1 MKKYQPL
8 ECPNVQEWLELD
20 EYERVFLV
28 RDFHEGADE
37 PLPDDAMELHASI
50 HVVVEN
56 QIAMEHVPVPATV
69 DRLIR
74 QGLDRHEAIHAVGA
88 IVSSNIYDLSKGNQM
103 SWDQNQYRR
112 RLDKLTARRWRKGK
126 W

>member
-1 MKKYQPL
+1 MEKYQPL
-8 ECPNVQEWLELD
+8 KCPNAQEWLELG

-28 RDFHEGADE
+28 REFHKDSDE
-37 PLPDDAMELHASI
+37 QLPDDAMELHASI

-69 DRLIR
+69 DRLMR
-74 QGLDRHEAIHAVGA
+74 QGLDRHEAVHAIGA
-88 IVSSNIYDLSKGNQM
+88 IVSSNIYDLTKGIQM

-112 RLDKLTARRWRKGK
+112 RLDKLTAKRWRKGK

>member
-1 MKKYQPL
+1 MEKYQPSR
-8 ECPNVQEWLELD
+8 CPNVQEWLALD
-20 EYERVFLV
+20 ESERVFLV
-28 RDFHEGADE
+28 REYHEDTNAPIPE
-37 PLPDDAMELHASI
+37 DAMDLHASI
-50 HVVVEN
+50 HVIVEN
-56 QIAMEHVPVPATV
+56 QIAMEHVPVPATI

-88 IVSSNIYDLSKGNQM
+88 VVSANIYDLTKGIET

-112 RLDKLTARRWRKGK
+112 KLEKLTARRWRKGK

>member
-1 MKKYQPL
+1 MEKYQPL
-8 ECPNVQEWLELD
+8 KCPNAQEWLELD

-28 RDFHEGADE
+28 REFHEGSDE
-37 PLPDDAMELHASI
+37 PLPDDAMGLHASI

-69 DRLIR
+69 DRLIH

-88 IVSSNIYDLSKGNQM
+88 IVSSNIYDLTKGNQM

>member
-1 MKKYQPL
+1 MEKYKPSR
-8 ECPNVQEWLELD
+8 CPIAQEWLALD
-20 EYERVFLV
+20 EFERVRLV
-28 RDFHEGADE
+28 REYHEDANE
-37 PLPDDAMELHASI
+37 PLPEDAIELHASI

-56 QIAMEHVPVPATV
+56 QITMEFVPVPATI

-88 IVSSNIYDLSKGNQM
+88 IVSANMYDLMTGNET
-103 SWDQNQYRR
+103 SWDQKKYQRK
-112 RLDKLTARRWRKGK
+112 LEKLTAKRWKKGK

>member
-1 MKKYQPL
+1 MENYQPSR
-8 ECPNVQEWLELD
+8 CPNAQEWLALD
-20 EYERVFLV
+20 EFERVQLV
-28 RDFHEGADE
+28 REYHEDANE
-37 PLPDDAMELHASI
+37 PLPEDAIELHASI

-56 QIAMEHVPVPATV
+56 QIAMEFVPVPATI

-88 IVSSNIYDLSKGNQM
+88 IVSTNMYDLMTGNET

-112 RLDKLTARRWRKGK
+112 KLEKLTAKRWKKGK

>member
-1 MKKYQPL
+1 MEKYQPSK
-8 ECPNVQEWLELD
+8 CPNAQEWLELD
-20 EYERVFLV
+20 EYERVLLV
-28 RDFHEGADE
+28 KEFHEDSDE
-37 PLPDDAMELHASI
+37 SLPDDAMELHSSI

-88 IVSSNIYDLSKGNQM
+88 IVSSNIY
-103 SWDQNQYRR
+103 
-112 RLDKLTARRWRKGK
+112 
-126 W
+126 

>member
-1 MKKYQPL
+1 MEKYQPSR
-8 ECPNVQEWLELD
+8 CPNVQEWLALD
-20 EYERVFLV
+20 ESERVFLV
-28 RDFHEGADE
+28 REYHEDTNAPIPE
-37 PLPDDAMELHASI
+37 DAIDLHASI
-50 HVVVEN
+50 HVIVEN
-56 QIAMEHVPVPATV
+56 QIAMEHVPVPATI

-88 IVSSNIYDLSKGNQM
+88 VVSANIYDLTKGKET

-112 RLDKLTARRWRKGK
+112 KLEKLTARRWRKGK

>member
-1 MKKYQPL
+1 MEKYQPL
-8 ECPNVQEWLELD
+8 KCPNSQDWLGLD
-20 EYERVFLV
+20 ESERVFLV
-28 RDFHEGADE
+28 REYHEDSDVS
-37 PLPDDAMELHASI
+37 LPDDAMELHASI

-88 IVSSNIYDLSKGNQM
+88 IVSTNIYDLTKGNQM

>member
-1 MKKYQPL
+1 MEKYQPL
-8 ECPNVQEWLELD
+8 KYPNAQEWLDLD
-20 EYERVFLV
+20 ESERIFLV
-28 RDFHEGADE
+28 REYHEDSDVA
-37 PLPDDAMELHASI
+37 LPDDAMELHASI

-56 QIAMEHVPVPATV
+56 QIAMEYMSVSATV

-74 QGLDRHEAIHAVGA
+74 QGLDRHEAIHAIGS
-88 IVSSNIYDLSKGNQM
+88 IVSTNIYDLTKGNQM